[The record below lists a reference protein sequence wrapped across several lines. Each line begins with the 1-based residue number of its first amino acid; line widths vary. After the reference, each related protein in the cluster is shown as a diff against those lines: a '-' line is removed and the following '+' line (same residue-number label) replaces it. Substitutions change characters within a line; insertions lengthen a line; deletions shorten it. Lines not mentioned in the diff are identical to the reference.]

1 MINFIY
7 LILTIYR
14 ILKYLISNTKRYSNI
29 LLLILFY
36 RPKSIIEIGVYRGVR
51 SKQMIQAARI
61 FNKNIEYFGFDLFE
75 MIDSNIQKKELSKI
89 PNSEKDTL
97 KNLSKYAKVKLFKGY
112 TTKTLDK
119 LKNKKVDLIL
129 FSTSFATLITKSF
142 IILISASVETN
153 GIIIS
158 GMIVDKLKNKKVD
171 LIFIDG
177 GHKLSTIKNDWTK
190 SKKFQKKNT
199 IIIFDDYYLHDK
211 KIIKH
216 FGCNLVINKIS
227 EKKYLKKFCFFV
239 DNFIHL
245 KKKLCIKMIFLKKL
259 NDD

>member
-119 LKNKKVDLIL
+119 LKNKKVDLI
-129 FSTSFATLITKSF
+129 
-142 IILISASVETN
+142 
-153 GIIIS
+153 
-158 GMIVDKLKNKKVD
+158 
-171 LIFIDG
+171 FIDG

-190 SKKFQKKNT
+190 SKKFQEKNT